1 MGVYN
6 KKKKYRRRFGQTNGK
21 NSKTRQRKE
30 KVQFLKKEER
40 TRLYANDKNIYIYVS
55 ALSVSK
61 KTVAEISSV
70 NWNSLNFRKV
80 AFNC

>member
-1 MGVYN
+1 MFTIR
-6 KKKKYRRRFGQTNGK
+6 KKYRRRFGQTNGK

-40 TRLYANDKNIYIYVS
+40 TRLYANDKKIYIS
-55 ALSVSK
+55 ALSVSQ

-80 AFNC
+80 AFKC

>member
-1 MGVYN
+1 MFTIR
-6 KKKKYRRRFGQTNGK
+6 KKYRRRFGQTNGK

-40 TRLYANDKNIYIYVS
+40 TRLYANDIKYIYVS
-55 ALSVSK
+55 ALSVSQ
-61 KTVAEISSV
+61 KTAAEISSV